1 MLQIPS
7 KMKGS
12 NSKMLQIPL
21 NGSFQLH
28 YKFHQN
34 VANSMENERFQ
45 LQNVAKTVEMAASSS
60 KMLQI
65 ERTAGRKADPKKIP
79 KRKNKSQNNS
89 GPHTK
94 CRSC

>member
-1 MLQIPS
+1 MG
-7 KMKGS
+7 GS
-12 NSKMLQIPL
+12 NSKILQITL
-21 NGSFQLH
+21 KQQLPAPKC
-28 YKFHQN
+28 YTFHQN
-34 VANSMENERFQ
+34 VANCMENERFQ